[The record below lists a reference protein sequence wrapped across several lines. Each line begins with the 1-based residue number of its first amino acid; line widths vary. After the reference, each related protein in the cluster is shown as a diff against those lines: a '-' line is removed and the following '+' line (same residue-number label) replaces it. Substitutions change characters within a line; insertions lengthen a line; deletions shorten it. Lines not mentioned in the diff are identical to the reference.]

1 MIKQYGADAVRWF
14 ILSDSPPDKDI
25 QWSSTGVDSA
35 NKFLQK
41 IWNLNYS
48 IFKRKNKT
56 RSKDIEKKLSS
67 QINEFVIKIDESIND
82 FRFNVSIAY
91 FYQIYKIMKD
101 AIELEVS
108 NEVLKES
115 IIKIMKLMTPFTPHL
130 AFECLELFNCN
141 TTDKWPIID
150 KKNISM
156 NIKLAVQINGK
167 TRDVISIQK
176 DLDQK
181 TSIFLY

>member
-1 MIKQYGADAVRWF
+1 MS
-14 ILSDSPPDKDI
+14 LS
-25 QWSSTGVDSA
+25 
-35 NKFLQK
+35 L
-41 IWNLNYS
+41 
-48 IFKRKNKT
+48 
-56 RSKDIEKKLSS
+56 KLMS
-67 QINEFVIKIDESIND
+67 SIND

-181 TSIFLY
+181 DINIFILKQSKAKKYLENNEILKTIFVKNKIINYIVKNV